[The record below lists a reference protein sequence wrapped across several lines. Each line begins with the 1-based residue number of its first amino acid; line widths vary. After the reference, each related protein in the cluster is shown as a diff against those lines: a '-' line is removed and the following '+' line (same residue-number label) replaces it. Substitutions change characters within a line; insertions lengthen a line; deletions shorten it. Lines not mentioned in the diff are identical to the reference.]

1 MDINS
6 SKEDIVNKLN
16 DIDSKLNDIDTKLND
31 IFKLLD
37 EDVKPNCS
45 RMNEHIN
52 FVEVIYDNVKHP
64 LGFLCNKLNFYS
76 SNKTYNLENK

>member
-1 MDINS
+1 MDINTLY
-6 SKEDIVNKLN
+6 ERMDN
-16 DIDSKLNDIDTKLND
+16 IDAKLNDIDTKLID

-37 EDVKPNCS
+37 EQVKPNCS

-52 FVEVIYDNVKHP
+52 FVEVIYNNVKHP

-76 SNKTYNLENK
+76 SNKTYNIENIENK